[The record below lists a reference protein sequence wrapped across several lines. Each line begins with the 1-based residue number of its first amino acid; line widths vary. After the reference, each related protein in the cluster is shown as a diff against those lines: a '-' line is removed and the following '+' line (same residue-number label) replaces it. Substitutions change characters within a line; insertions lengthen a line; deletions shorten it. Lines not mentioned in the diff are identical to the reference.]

1 MGAIC
6 YYLSNLRY
14 EEFIVKKMTLLATL
28 LGSFIAS
35 SALAE
40 DIKIGMFTNLTGDY
54 SALGQDARRVAE
66 LFVEKLNEKG
76 GINGDKV
83 ELIIEDSGSLPRMGA
98 TAATRLVSSGVKTV
112 VGTFGSAVTEATQD
126 IFDEANMVQVAD
138 GSTAVRLTEKGLEKF
153 FRVSPRDDEQGR
165 VGAATLTKL
174 GFNKIAILHDNTSY
188 AKGLADEIDALVK
201 ANADQEVVFFDA
213 LVPGESDY
221 SVVLTRI
228 KSANPQVIFFT
239 GYYPEAGLLLRQR
252 REMGWDIP
260 VVGGDA
266 STHLDLIE
274 IAGKQ
279 AAEGFR
285 FISPPLPTDIDN
297 EATKAFLASY
307 YERHNTYPSTIWAF
321 NAADALGVLVAAMEV
336 KGNDADAI
344 ADYLHNEM
352 KDFDGFAGKI
362 SFDQK
367 GDRVGDFYRLYE
379 YNADGQPVL
388 QPQE

>member
-1 MGAIC
+1 M
-6 YYLSNLRY
+6 R
-14 EEFIVKKMTLLATL
+14 KMTVLAAL
-28 LGSFIAS
+28 FGSFFAAS
-35 SALAE
+35 SVMAE
-40 DIKIGMFTNLTGDY
+40 DIKIGMFANLTGDY
-54 SALGQDARRVAE
+54 SALGQDRRRVAE
-66 LFVEKLNEKG
+66 LFVELLNAKG
-76 GINGDKV
+76 GIKGDKV

-98 TAATRLVSSGVKTV
+98 TAATRLVASGAKTV
-112 VGTFGSAVTEATQD
+112 VGNFGSAITEATQD
-126 IFDEANMVQVAD
+126 IFDEANMVHVAD
-138 GSTAVRLTEKGLEKF
+138 GSTAVRLSEKGLQKF

-201 ANADQEVVFFDA
+201 ANSAQEVVFFDA

-228 KSANPQVIFFT
+228 RAAEPQVIFFT

-260 VVGGDA
+260 LIGGDA
-266 STHLDLIE
+266 STHLDLIN
-274 IAGKQ
+274 IAGKE
-279 AAEGFR
+279 AATGFR

-297 EATKAFLASY
+297 EATKEFLKTY
-307 YERHNTYPSTIWAF
+307 FERHNTYPSTIWAF
-321 NAADALGVLVAAMEV
+321 NVADALGVLVAAIEA
-336 KGNDADAI
+336 KGDDADAI

-362 SFDQK
+362 SFDEK

-379 YNADGQPVL
+379 YNADGEPVL
-388 QPQE
+388 QPQQ

>member
-1 MGAIC
+1 M
-6 YYLSNLRY
+6 R
-14 EEFIVKKMTLLATL
+14 K
-28 LGSFIAS
+28 SFIMAS
-35 SALAE
+35 VIGAFFTATTAFAE

-54 SALGQDARRVAE
+54 SAEGQDGRRVAE
-66 LFVEKLNEKG
+66 LFIENLNAKG
-76 GINGDKV
+76 GINGNKV
-83 ELIIEDSGSLPRMGA
+83 ELVVEDSGSLPRMGA
-98 TAATRLVSSGVKTV
+98 TAATRLAASGAKTV
-112 VGTFGSAVTEATQD
+112 IGTFGSAVTEATQD
-126 IFDEANMVQVAD
+126 IFDEADMVHVSD
-138 GSTAVRLTEKGLEKF
+138 GSTAVRLTEKGLQKF
-153 FRVSPRDDEQGR
+153 FRVAPRDDEQGR

-174 GFNKIAILHDNTSY
+174 GFNKVAILHDNTSY

-201 ANADQEVVFFDA
+201 ANPDQEIVFFDA

-228 KSANPQVIFFT
+228 KSADPQVIFFT

-260 VVGGDA
+260 LIGGDA
-266 STHLDLIE
+266 STHIDLIN
-274 IAGKQ
+274 ISGKE
-279 AAEGFR
+279 AATGFR

-297 EATKAFLASY
+297 PSAKEFLASY
-307 YERHNTYPSTIWAF
+307 HAKHNTYPSTIWSF
-321 NAADALGVLVAAMEV
+321 NAADALGVIVAAIEA

-362 SFDQK
+362 SFNEK

-379 YNADGQPVL
+379 FNADGEPVL
-388 QPQE
+388 QPQD

>member
-1 MGAIC
+1 M
-6 YYLSNLRY
+6 
-14 EEFIVKKMTLLATL
+14 KKMTVLAAL
-28 LGSFIAS
+28 FGSFFAVS

-54 SALGQDARRVAE
+54 SAEGQDGRRVAE
-66 LFVEKLNEKG
+66 LFIELLNEKG
-76 GINGDKV
+76 GINGEKV
-83 ELIIEDSGSLPRMGA
+83 ELIVEDSGSLPRMGA
-98 TAATRLVSSGVKTV
+98 TAATRLAASGAKTV
-112 VGTFGSAVTEATQD
+112 IGTFGSAVTEATQD
-126 IFDEANMVQVAD
+126 IFDEADMVHVAD
-138 GSTAVRLTEKGLEKF
+138 GSTAVRLSEKGLQKF
-153 FRVSPRDDEQGR
+153 FRVAPRDDEQGR
-165 VGAATLTKL
+165 VGAAALTKL

-201 ANADQEVVFFDA
+201 ADSNQEVVFFDA
-213 LVPGESDY
+213 LVPGENDY

-228 KSANPQVIFFT
+228 KSADPQVIFFT

-260 VVGGDA
+260 IVGGDA
-266 STHLDLIE
+266 STHIDLIN
-274 IAGKQ
+274 ISGKE
-279 AAEGFR
+279 AATGFR

-297 EATKAFLASY
+297 EAAKEFLSSY
-307 YERHNTYPSTIWAF
+307 YERHNTYPSTIWSF
-321 NAADALGVLVAAMEV
+321 NAADALGVLVAAIEA

-362 SFDQK
+362 SFDEK

-379 YNADGQPVL
+379 FNADGQPVL
-388 QPQE
+388 QPQ